1 LIPALAR
8 LVERAVDVVDE
19 MDDSPS
25 ATSPPLGKGQ
35 VVEAVLV
42 LARTWLGSIL
52 RRRRWPVNNPY
63 AVGEHVYLR
72 PLEAEDAAD
81 IVRWFNDQDVSR
93 TLRMWK
99 PMTKGAEARF
109 LEELASGRRDYCSRR
124 CA

>member
-1 LIPALAR
+1 
-8 LVERAVDVVDE
+8 
-19 MDDSPS
+19 
-25 ATSPPLGKGQ
+25 
-35 VVEAVLV
+35 
-42 LARTWLGSIL
+42 
-52 RRRRWPVNNPY
+52 VNNPY

-109 LEELASGRRDYCSRR
+109 LEELASGRRDYCSPPVCMSISGSMPMSLSTASHICCGGVCSTWRLEGSAVIHAPS
-124 CA
+124 CSSFSTCPGAQPA